1 MSVCE
6 VVSIKYGWVLDNNDQ
21 YAVRRMISD
30 TTIVLNVISYENLVN
45 KTLYLIQNLKL

>member
-21 YAVRRMISD
+21 YTVRKMILE
-30 TTIVLNVISYENLVN
+30 TIIKLNIISNENRVN
-45 KTLYLIQNLKL
+45 KT